1 MNSDWMR
8 TIVEVAARGDDEL
21 ALRWSDGTE
30 AGIRIDR
37 TTRAAIGD
45 AAQFAQASLGDWGH
59 SVVWPG
65 GTELGAD
72 SLWAETLT
80 ATGRGDARTFL
91 EWRRAHG
98 MSLAKAAEAL
108 GLSRRTVAYYS
119 NGERPVPKAI
129 QLACKGWDALH
140 GKRKAA

>member
-8 TIVEVAARGDDEL
+8 TIVAVAAVGDREL
-21 ALRWSDGTE
+21 ALRWSDGTD
-30 AGIRIDR
+30 ASIRIDSA
-37 TTRAAIGD
+37 THAAIGD
-45 AAQFAQASLGDWGH
+45 AAQFAQVSLGDWGH
-59 SVVWPG
+59 SVIWPN

-80 ATGRGDARTFL
+80 ATGHGDARAFL

-108 GLSRRTVAYYS
+108 GLSRRAVAYYS

-129 QLACKGWDALH
+129 QLACKGWDAVH

>member
-1 MNSDWMR
+1 MNADWMR
-8 TIVEVAARGDDEL
+8 TIVEVAAKGGDQL

-30 AGIRIDR
+30 ADIRIDR
-37 TTRAAIGD
+37 AVRAEIGD
-45 AAQFAQASLGDWGH
+45 AAQFIQVSLGDWGH
-59 SVVWPG
+59 GVVWSN

-80 ATGRGDARTFL
+80 ATGHDDARAFL

-129 QLACKGWDALH
+129 QLACKGWDAVH

>member
-8 TIVEVAARGDDEL
+8 TIVAVAAKGGNAL

-30 AGIRIDR
+30 ADVGIDR
-37 TTRAAIGD
+37 ATRAAIGD
-45 AAQFAQASLGDWGH
+45 AAQFDRVRLGDWGH

-65 GTELGAD
+65 GAELGAD
-72 SLWAETLT
+72 SLWAATLT
-80 ATGRGDARTFL
+80 ATGRDDARAFL

>member
-1 MNSDWMR
+1 MNTDWMR
-8 TIVEVAARGDDEL
+8 TIVAVAAKGDDAL
-21 ALRWSDGTE
+21 TLRWSDGTE
-30 AGIRIDR
+30 ANVLIDR
-37 TTRAAIGD
+37 ATRAAIGD

-59 SVVWPG
+59 SVVWPNG
-65 GTELGAD
+65 AELGAD
-72 SLWAETLT
+72 SLWSETLT
-80 ATGRGDARTFL
+80 ATGRGDARAFL

>member
-1 MNSDWMR
+1 MNADWMR
-8 TIVEVAARGDDEL
+8 TIVAVAPKGDDGL

-30 AGIRIDR
+30 ADIRIDR
-37 TTRAAIGD
+37 ATRAAIGD
-45 AAQFAQASLGDWGH
+45 AARFAQVSLGEWGH
-59 SVVWPG
+59 SVAWPG

-80 ATGRGDARTFL
+80 AIGHADARAFL

-129 QLACKGWDALH
+129 QLACKGWDAEH
-140 GKRKAA
+140 GRRKAA

>member
-1 MNSDWMR
+1 MNADWMR
-8 TIVEVAARGDDEL
+8 TIVEVAAGDDDEL

-30 AGIRIDR
+30 ASIRIDR
-37 TTRAAIGD
+37 ATRAAIGD
-45 AAQFAQASLGDWGH
+45 ATQFAQVSLGDWGH
-59 SVVWPG
+59 GVVWPG

-80 ATGRGDARTFL
+80 ATGRGDARAFL

-98 MSLAKAAEAL
+98 MSLARAAEAL

>member
-8 TIVEVAARGDDEL
+8 TIVAVAAKGDDEL

-30 AGIRIDR
+30 AAVRIDR
-37 TTRAAIGD
+37 ATRTAIGD
-45 AAQFAQASLGDWGH
+45 TAQFAQAKPGDWGH
-59 SVVWPG
+59 SVVWPN

-80 ATGRGDARTFL
+80 ATGRGDARAFL

-119 NGERPVPKAI
+119 NGERPVPKAV

>member
-1 MNSDWMR
+1 MNGDWMR
-8 TIVEVAARGDDEL
+8 TIVAAMAHGDDAL
-21 ALRWSDGTE
+21 ALRWSDGTN
-30 AGIRIDR
+30 AAIPVDR
-37 TTRAAIGD
+37 TTRAAIGNATD
-45 AAQFAQASLGDWGH
+45 FANVSVDDWGH
-59 SVVWPG
+59 SVVWPN

-72 SLWAETLT
+72 SLWAETLS

-129 QLACKGWDALH
+129 QLACKGWDAIH
-140 GKRKAA
+140 GKRMAA